1 MKGAIAHD
9 QAQRLRAA
17 VDDVFRESARGG
29 GDDAPSARGA
39 LMSLVDVLESSPA
52 AAVFPLD
59 ELLTTGQAAELLG
72 VSRMT
77 VVRLIDRG
85 MLAAQGG
92 GKHRHVTVS
101 ELARYRGARSAARRR
116 ALDELAADI
125 DDRAP
130 VDQIISTR

>member
-1 MKGAIAHD
+1 MKGAIAHG

-17 VDDVFRESARGG
+17 VDAVFSESAQSE
-29 GDDAPSARGA
+29 GDDAQPARSA
-39 LMSLVDVLESSPA
+39 LMRLVDVLESSPS

-85 MLAAQGG
+85 MLAAEGG
-92 GKHRHVTVS
+92 GKHRHVAVS
-101 ELARYRGARSAARRR
+101 ELARYRAERTAARRQ
-116 ALDELAADI
+116 ALVELTADI
-125 DDRAP
+125 DDSTP